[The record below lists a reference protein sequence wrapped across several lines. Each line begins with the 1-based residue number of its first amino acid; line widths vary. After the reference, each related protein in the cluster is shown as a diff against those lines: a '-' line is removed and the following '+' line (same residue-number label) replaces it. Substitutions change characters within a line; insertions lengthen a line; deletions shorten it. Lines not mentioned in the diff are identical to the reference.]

1 MSITILLI
9 ISVLSNIILA
19 IILVGYINQSNGKI
33 NALKDNLLTKEQS
46 FNLEKLQL
54 ISKLTLFTQIKVSS
68 VGEVEIAEFEVIEKN
83 QLNTLNTN

>member
-19 IILVGYINQSNGKI
+19 IILVGYINQSNEKI
-33 NALKDNLLTKEQS
+33 STLKDNLLTKEQS

-83 QLNTLNTN
+83 QLNTVNTN

>member
-19 IILVGYINQSNGKI
+19 IIIVGYINQSNEKI
-33 NALKDNLLTKEQS
+33 SSLKDNLLTKEQS

-54 ISKLTLFTQIKVSS
+54 ISKLTLFTQIKVSK

>member
-19 IILVGYINQSNGKI
+19 IILVGYINQSNEKI
-33 NALKDNLLTKEQS
+33 SNLKDNLLTKEQS

-68 VGEVEIAEFEVIEKN
+68 IGEVEIAEFEVIEKN
-83 QLNTLNTN
+83 QLNTVNTN

>member
-19 IILVGYINQSNGKI
+19 IIVVGYINQSNEKI
-33 NALKDNLLTKEQS
+33 SALKDNLLTKEQS

>member
-9 ISVLSNIILA
+9 ISVLSNIILT
-19 IILVGYINQSNGKI
+19 IIVVGYINQSNEKI
-33 NALKDNLLTKEQS
+33 SALKDNLLTKEQS

-83 QLNTLNTN
+83 ELNTLNTN

>member
-9 ISVLSNIILA
+9 ISVISNIILA
-19 IILVGYINQSNGKI
+19 IIVVGYINQSNEKI
-33 NALKDNLLTKEQS
+33 SNLKDNLLTKEQS

-68 VGEVEIAEFEVIEKN
+68 IGEVEIAEFEVIEKN
-83 QLNTLNTN
+83 QLNTVNTN

>member
-19 IILVGYINQSNGKI
+19 IILVGYINQSNEKI
-33 NALKDNLLTKEQS
+33 SNLKDNLLIKEQS

-68 VGEVEIAEFEVIEKN
+68 IGEVEIAEFEVIEKN
-83 QLNTLNTN
+83 QLNTVNTN